1 MTFVGKLTAEA
12 KEAARA
18 NNIKALSDNI
28 KLLTGKYQ
36 KGSIP
41 VNSKEGKTLNT
52 HEEQMKRL
60 VEHFKNVL
68 NQNPPVNKA
77 DIPPSEELL
86 AVDCERPPTGEIMKV
101 IKMLKNNK
109 APGPDNIPAEELK
122 ADIETSTQMLYEL
135 FGKILEEAEVLLEW
149 KEEHMLVD
157 STHLPGNNTAN
168 ALYHSNSVTD
178 YTTLIWQDPSLAGW
192 ECRTSYRWF
201 IEHKPSLG
209 LLRVKVE
216 QQESLIVDSGYIYN
230 TAINGGRLGVF
241 AYNQTGA
248 IWSDLLYS
256 CTERENKALYLNGS
270 SYGTLG
276 NLSSLGIEKSFTV
289 EGWINL
295 PIGYSSAKL
304 PFVCSNS
311 SDFCVYIENGNLH
324 TQIGSRIVSGSTI
337 LPANN
342 WTHIASVYN
351 AQGKSCQCI

>member
-1 MTFVGKLTAEA
+1 MKKGKISLTTAKQSASREYTIANKDVRNSARRDKMAFVGKLTAEA

-149 KEEHMLVD
+149 KEEHMVK
-157 STHLPGNNTAN
+157 LPKK
-168 ALYHSNSVTD
+168 S
-178 YTTLIWQDPSLAGW
+178 
-192 ECRTSYRWF
+192 
-201 IEHKPSLG
+201 
-209 LLRVKVE
+209 
-216 QQESLIVDSGYIYN
+216 
-230 TAINGGRLGVF
+230 
-241 AYNQTGA
+241 
-248 IWSDLLYS
+248 
-256 CTERENKALYLNGS
+256 
-270 SYGTLG
+270 
-276 NLSSLGIEKSFTV
+276 NLSICDDYRGI
-289 EGWINL
+289 I
-295 PIGYSSAKL
+295 
-304 PFVCSNS
+304 
-311 SDFCVYIENGNLH
+311 
-324 TQIGSRIVSGSTI
+324 I
-337 LPANN
+337 L
-342 WTHIASVYN
+342 SVP
-351 AQGKSCQCI
+351 GKVLNRCNR